1 MDESAGRSGR
11 KARPR
16 WKFGPLNPKFIFQMK
31 LSLLLTGTLA
41 LFLAG
46 CVKEGPQGPDGP
58 QGPAGPAGPTGP
70 AGEDGTGG
78 SGLDFAVFE
87 TTVLTTDWQGSYV
100 EFPAAIVTETVM
112 NEGVVLVYGYFWTA
126 ASGGIV
132 GLDHDETITPTVDY
146 NVRVVAMSLRDYEV
160 LDPEDLGTFESLTEA
175 LASK

>member
-1 MDESAGRSGR
+1 
-11 KARPR
+11 
-16 WKFGPLNPKFIFQMK
+16 MK

-41 LFLAG
+41 LVLAG

-100 EFPAAIVTETVM
+100 EFPVDIVTETIM
-112 NEGVVLVYGYFWTA
+112 NEGVVLVYAQDDFGYWNHIPSAWTDLVGYGYFWTA

-160 LDPEDLGTFESLTEA
+160 LDPEDLGTYAALTEA